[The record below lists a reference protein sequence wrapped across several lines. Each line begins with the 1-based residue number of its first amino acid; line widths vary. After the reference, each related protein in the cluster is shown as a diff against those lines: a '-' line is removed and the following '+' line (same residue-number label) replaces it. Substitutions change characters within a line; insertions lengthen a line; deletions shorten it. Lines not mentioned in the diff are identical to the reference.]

1 MATHTLHGSEY
12 DINRF
17 VGFCNRYEGFNVIG
31 FAMNEQMHVV
41 VELPLDEHMVRA
53 TAREHRL
60 TYDHNG
66 NGKHRSLY

>member
-1 MATHTLHGSEY
+1 MIATHALHGSEY

-17 VGFCNRYEGFNVIG
+17 VGFCSRYEGFSVTD
-31 FAMNEQMHVV
+31 FVMNGQVHVV
-41 VELPLDEHMVRA
+41 VELPLDEHRVRA

-66 NGKHRSLY
+66 KHRSLY